1 LRNKI
6 ESVQILRGLAA
17 LSVVLFHYRFY
28 LVPDGANTDI
38 PDMLFSWGSI
48 GVDLFFVISG
58 FIMVYVTK
66 AKPAGIKSSLDFII
80 NRLTR
85 IIPTYYILL
94 LFAFLTGGAMST
106 FHYPDKTTNLISA
119 MTFHPYLHQ
128 PAPLYIDENG
138 MYNIRWTL
146 NYELYFYF
154 AFSVCLLFK
163 KRLLALAAWFL
174 APVGAA
180 YFLLP
185 EITLSPSG
193 YNFESVGAKFLTNPI
208 ILEFGIGVL
217 TGYAYLALNKFMK
230 SKYCMLSFACL
241 IMISIGIIKHKIG
254 GYNLLSALSFSFLV
268 LCFALESEYIVK
280 FTPRFFV
287 TLGDISF
294 SWYLLHIPLASFIA
308 GKVEK
313 ANPNAMHSTLGF
325 TVLLIASILVAFLSH
340 KFIEVKLTNKIRSS
354 INKNILFRSKKTN
367 QGTSA
372 S

>member
-1 LRNKI
+1 MRNKI
-6 ESVQILRGLAA
+6 ESIQILRGLAA

-38 PDMLFSWGSI
+38 PDRLFSWGNI

-66 AKPAGIKSSLDFII
+66 TKTAGTRSSIDFII

-85 IIPTYYILL
+85 VIPAYYILL

-106 FHYPDKTTNLISA
+106 FHYPDKTADLISA
-119 MTFHPYLHQ
+119 LTFYPYLHE
-128 PAPLYIDENG
+128 PAPLYIDANG

-154 AFSVCLLFK
+154 AFSICLLFK
-163 KRLLALAAWFL
+163 NRLVALAAWFL

-180 YFLLP
+180 YFLMP
-185 EITLSPSG
+185 EITFSSSG
-193 YNFESVGAKFLTNPI
+193 YPFESVGAKFLTNPI

-217 TGYAYLALNKFMK
+217 TGYAYLALHKIIK
-230 SKYCMLSFACL
+230 SKYCILSFICL
-241 IMISIGIIKHKIG
+241 VVIAIGIIKHKLG

-268 LCFALESEYIVK
+268 LCFTLESEYIVK

-325 TVLLIASILVAFLSH
+325 TALLIASILVAFLSH
-340 KFIEVKLTNKIRSS
+340 KFIEGKLTNKIRSS
-354 INKNILFRSKKTN
+354 INKHGFFRSKKTN
-367 QGTSA
+367 RDISA
-372 S
+372 R